1 MFWLNFVTNR
11 FLDIIITIIADIIF
25 IQWDLACTTM
35 SMKII
40 SVIFGPKIRIKPAI
54 FCINFRMLILQS
66 FILKLS
72 MYKAGE
78 SEAAVQC
85 SFVAL

>member
-1 MFWLNFVTNR
+1 
-11 FLDIIITIIADIIF
+11 
-25 IQWDLACTTM
+25 M
-35 SMKII
+35 SVKII

-78 SEAAVQC
+78 SGAAAQC
-85 SFVAL
+85 SFVALKRLIAYLHGVKMFDSVRN